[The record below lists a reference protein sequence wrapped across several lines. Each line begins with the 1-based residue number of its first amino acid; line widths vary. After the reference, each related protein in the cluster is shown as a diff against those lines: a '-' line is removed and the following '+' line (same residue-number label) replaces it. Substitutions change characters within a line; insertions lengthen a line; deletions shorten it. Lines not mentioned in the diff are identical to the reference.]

1 VSRWLNITALK
12 KRMQE
17 LFSVHYNVCMEQ
29 PKNPRG
35 RPRKAEGEKLERL
48 VLFVPRSTRL
58 KVEEHGQEW
67 LRAAI
72 RRARPPAG

>member
-1 VSRWLNITALK
+1 
-12 KRMQE
+12 MQE
-17 LFSVHYNVCMEQ
+17 LFLLHYNSRMEQ

-35 RPRKAEGEKLERL
+35 RPRKAEDEKLERL

-67 LRAAI
+67 ARAVL

>member
-1 VSRWLNITALK
+1 
-12 KRMQE
+12 MQE
-17 LFSVHYNVCMEQ
+17 LFLLPYNCCMEQ

-35 RPRKAEGEKLERL
+35 RPRKAEDEKLERL

-67 LRAAI
+67 ARGVL